1 LTDIFQVLIS
11 NGHSYHDILNTYSI
25 SQVYAFYDSITR
37 QETRKKYDFLAN
49 LATTIGAAITLQI
62 SSTSKKA
69 FKEAIKRWDKLIRF
83 FNKQSIESL
92 KKQKPKKE
100 EKARKIL
107 NQLLSLVPVVT
118 ERGENDG
125 S

>member
-1 LTDIFQVLIS
+1 MLIS

-25 SQVYAFYDSITR
+25 SQVYAFYDSIIR

-62 SSTSKKA
+62 TSTSKKA
-69 FKEAIKRWDKLIRF
+69 FKDAAKRWDKLIRF

-92 KKQKPKKE
+92 KKQKLKKE
-100 EKARKIL
+100 EKAKKVL
-107 NQLLSLVPVVT
+107 DQLLSLVPVIPK
-118 ERGENDG
+118 EGKDK
-125 S
+125 

>member
-1 LTDIFQVLIS
+1 VLIS